1 MDIRAEILDLK
12 LRVEDLETAAERVR
26 ESQEQETLLRE
37 VIDRTKRAQAEM
49 SALRADLAE
58 VRKLLGGGGPGAE
71 GDVRTEIAVEFEVIR
86 SKVEH
91 EFNFLRSEVMDL
103 AIKVDRLTPD
113 E

>member
-26 ESQEQETLLRE
+26 ESQEQEALLRE

-58 VRKLLGGGGPGAE
+58 VTKMLGGRPGAE